1 MEGWRVEGNVNAK
14 YKAGQEKRRKES
26 SKVERQ
32 KKERDRGET
41 DRRQGRNI
49 KECLFLQFVCVCVCV
64 NIRHTSIFITLSDT
78 QRFFF
83 FSPTSGFRVALCLCY
98 RTVPVQRSSSHHIS
112 LLTTSQKNTT
122 RPVRKL
128 GEKETHGRKHSV
140 NARKGR

>member
-1 MEGWRVEGNVNAK
+1 MQNIKQARKRGGRSQVKLKGRKKRETE
-14 YKAGQEKRRKES
+14 EKRTGDREEI
-26 SKVERQ
+26 SKNVFFYSL
-32 KKERDRGET
+32 
-41 DRRQGRNI
+41 
-49 KECLFLQFVCVCVCV
+49 CVCVCVCV
-64 NIRHTSIFITLSDT
+64 CKYTPHEYIHHT
-78 QRFFF
+78 QRHSEVFF